1 MLSLFNN
8 FKNNFYYYIWTAYLE
23 IKLKY
28 RRSIIGPWWITISSI
43 IVILALS
50 VTFSALFNVSSKEI
64 ILWIT
69 ISLIMWNYIQMLIN
83 DSTSLFENSP
93 LGSVKIEPL
102 DLVLI
107 NVIKN
112 IILLLQNSILFLVVA
127 IFFNLEVSLISLF
140 SLIGLIMVTISSV
153 GLQIII
159 SIGCLRYRDISHII
173 QNLLFL
179 VFIVTPIF
187 WRPEFLEGRK
197 LFIIDYN
204 IVYHYMETVRSPIL
218 ENKINYNSTIISFLC
233 TFVFIFIG
241 YIIYNKTKNKIVYWK

>member
-1 MLSLFNN
+1 MIFFS
-8 FKNNFYYYIWTAYLE
+8 KKITDISYYHTWAAYLE

-43 IVILALS
+43 IIILALS

-69 ISLIMWNYIQMLIN
+69 ISFIMWNYIQMLIN
-83 DSTSLFENSP
+83 DSTTLFENSP
-93 LGSVKIEPL
+93 LGSAKIEPL
-102 DLVLI
+102 DLIII

-112 IILLLQNSILFLVVA
+112 IILLAQNSLLFVIVA
-127 IFFNLEVSLISLF
+127 VFFKLEISLISLF
-140 SLIGLIMVTISSV
+140 SLIGVILISVSSI
-153 GLQIII
+153 GIQIIF
-159 SIGCLRYRDISHII
+159 SIACLRYRDLSHII

-197 LFIIDYN
+197 LFIIDFN
-204 IVYHYMETVRSPIL
+204 ILYHYMETVRSPIL
-218 ENKINYNSTIISFLC
+218 ENKINYNSTIISILS
-233 TFVFIFIG
+233 TFIFMILG
-241 YIIYNKTKNKIVYWK
+241 YHIYKKTKNKIVYWK